1 MLSRRFRTQ
10 NALLDCS
17 PALRLPR
24 GADGH
29 IDRLCPRQRLLKANE
44 HPASLNK
51 TRPRGLLMQ
60 LEQLKDLVIEV
71 LNDMK
76 ARDISVMDVRGKTSV
91 TDYMIVASG
100 TSDRH
105 VKAIAETVAY
115 KAKEA
120 GEVPLGTEGV
130 QDGEWALV
138 DLNGVV
144 VHLMLPKV
152 RDFYSLERLWSA
164 PSLVTRPPATA
175 SASA

>member
-1 MLSRRFRTQ
+1 
-10 NALLDCS
+10 
-17 PALRLPR
+17 
-24 GADGH
+24 
-29 IDRLCPRQRLLKANE
+29 
-44 HPASLNK
+44 
-51 TRPRGLLMQ
+51 MQ
-60 LEQLKDLVIEV
+60 LEHLKDLVVEV

-76 ARDISVMDVRGKTSV
+76 ARDISVMDVRGKTAV
-91 TDYMIVASG
+91 TDFMIVASG

-120 GEVPLGTEGV
+120 GETPLGTEGV
-130 QDGEWALV
+130 QEGEWALV

-164 PSLVTRPPATA
+164 PSLVTRS
-175 SASA
+175 SAGVSA